1 MTNYETGSR
10 TADKFVVRMPE
21 GLRSQVEIEANAS
34 DRSMN
39 AVAVRALKEYLSGR
53 LRKKALLDALERAT
67 VDESRVNQ
75 ISLEGKS
82 VNQRQNEP
90 QNIPGIIPA
99 NWTDKQVLD
108 FCSVALRHVVVE
120 GDLKFSDI
128 TDALQY
134 MADKGE
140 PAFVRAFDLDEH
152 IKLVADARRYR
163 WLRNVAFDTP
173 RQDLALRD
181 RHHNM
186 LIEQDLDAEID
197 RAMHAYPG
205 ELEVEPCE
213 S

>member
-1 MTNYETGSR
+1 MLILSR
-10 TADKFVVRMPE
+10 NIGEAILIGADVSVTVSNVCGAQVR
-21 GLRSQVEIEANAS
+21 LAIEAPKE
-34 DRSMN
+34 
-39 AVAVRALKEYLSGR
+39 VAVDRAEIR
-53 LRKKALLDALERAT
+53 ARKLANPRPKPSAAKAH
-67 VDESRVNQ
+67 VNQ
-75 ISLEGKS
+75 ISLEGES

-205 ELEVEPCE
+205 ELEVEPCD